1 MLTFGVVLSGVKHVG
16 GRETAFNIKHDEH
29 ETAAIEFR
37 DVTEHIPFFYYLKKI
52 VSPTE
57 KVY

>member
-1 MLTFGVVLSGVKHVG
+1 MLTFGVVLNGVKHVG

-37 DVTEHIPFFYYLKKI
+37 DVTEHIPFF
-52 VSPTE
+52 
-57 KVY
+57 